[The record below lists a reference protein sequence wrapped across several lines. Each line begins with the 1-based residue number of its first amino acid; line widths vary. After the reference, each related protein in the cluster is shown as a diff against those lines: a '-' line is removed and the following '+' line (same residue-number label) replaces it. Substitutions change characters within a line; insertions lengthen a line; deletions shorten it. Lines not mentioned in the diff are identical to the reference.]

1 MKPVELYIPHHINTT
16 NMSERDSLFLLTAE
30 DVLWDCINFTQN
42 STINVE
48 INSLFAKIATTHFC
62 SNCIA
67 TNGKKYREI
76 PKRYS
81 IARADKVDDEGIL
94 TVEFI
99 FIYQENG
106 CKKVSFIFNNIS
118 LHTQMIEKQCA
129 SNGFK
134 IKKYKTYLPSSEQ
147 DKCVLSLEPKSV
159 PGWIIGPSPD
169 QVSN

>member
-1 MKPVELYIPHHINTT
+1 MKPAELYIPHHIDTT
-16 NMSERDSLFLLTAE
+16 KMPERDINDNIFLLTAE
-30 DVLWDCINFTQN
+30 DVHQDYLNFTQN

-67 TNGKKYREI
+67 TNGKKYRET

-106 CKKVSFIFNNIS
+106 CKKVSFIFEYI
-118 LHTQMIEKQCA
+118 I
-129 SNGFK
+129 
-134 IKKYKTYLPSSEQ
+134 TYT
-147 DKCVLSLEPKSV
+147 D
-159 PGWIIGPSPD
+159 D
-169 QVSN
+169 